1 MIVESNSLRTILST
15 MNFHLL
21 YRILGIPVSSLR
33 SARLAF
39 HRFFNRLARL
49 RPHCFISLRYLPAW
63 PGKGQSK
70 LRFLTISTMILS
82 PTFWSRHPRPTQ
94 FILFWVDMHGPGF
107 VRIHCYSP
115 SFVYLPLFSGC
126 YFKLELD
133 SSSLL
138 FWLPA
143 IFFSAPALC
152 ISVLLPVRWNRF
164 WYRIARAP
172 AQRSALAPQIETQG
186 FLSKLRRT

>member
-1 MIVESNSLRTILST
+1 
-15 MNFHLL
+15 
-21 YRILGIPVSSLR
+21 
-33 SARLAF
+33 
-39 HRFFNRLARL
+39 
-49 RPHCFISLRYLPAW
+49 
-63 PGKGQSK
+63 
-70 LRFLTISTMILS
+70 
-82 PTFWSRHPRPTQ
+82 
-94 FILFWVDMHGPGF
+94 MHGPGF
-107 VRIHCYSP
+107 VRIHCDSP
-115 SFVYLPLFSGC
+115 SFVYFPLFSGY

-152 ISVLLPVRWNRF
+152 ISVLFPVRWNRL

-186 FLSKLRRT
+186 FLSNYEEPGPLAHLDWDFSFPYVHVQLIFFFPSQALDKTLSKTKTLIGTNVHPFRLYPEVVFCPPS